1 MIFCLIRK
9 RQILERLKKIEE
21 SLKQRMKINCQVKS
35 LLGDYVLGL
44 LFGDVACFLGVKTLK
59 PVTQHSG
66 EYFRLV
72 MCNVMPTV
80 CQFSILNLLD
90 LLSNSNSFPSDD
102 NILNYSKTYLE
113 LSILESLIFN
123 KTELIFNPEPNRGL
137 VRDKISLSN
146 DVPVLDGQV
155 VLHIL

>member
-1 MIFCLIRK
+1 
-9 RQILERLKKIEE
+9 
-21 SLKQRMKINCQVKS
+21 MKIICQVKS
-35 LLGDYVLGL
+35 LLGDDVLGL
-44 LFGDVACFLGVKTLK
+44 LFGDVACLLGVKTLE

-72 MCNVMPTV
+72 MSDIMSAV